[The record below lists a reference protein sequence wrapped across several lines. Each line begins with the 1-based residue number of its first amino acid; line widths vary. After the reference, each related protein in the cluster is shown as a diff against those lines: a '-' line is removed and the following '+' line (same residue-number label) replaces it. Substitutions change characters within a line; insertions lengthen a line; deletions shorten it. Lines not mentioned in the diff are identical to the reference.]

1 MKSGR
6 SERRPTAFLQEPS
19 QELHPQLS
27 PDGNH
32 IAYQS
37 NESGTPEIYVRYF
50 PSGRN
55 KVRASINGGTS
66 PRWSPDGQVFYVN
79 DNTLMAVA
87 MDIVDGVREIK
98 KPERLFNAEE
108 VGGRLLG
115 EYLEPAYDVAKN
127 GERFVV
133 IQRRFNS
140 TITMVEN

>member
-1 MKSGR
+1 MK
-6 SERRPTAFLQEPS
+6 
-19 QELHPQLS
+19 
-27 PDGNH
+27 
-32 IAYQS
+32 
-37 NESGTPEIYVRYF
+37 
-50 PSGRN
+50 
-55 KVRASINGGTS
+55 
-66 PRWSPDGQVFYVN
+66 

-108 VGGRLLG
+108 VGVRLLG

-140 TITMVEN
+140 TIRMVENWSEEYRSIHSIP